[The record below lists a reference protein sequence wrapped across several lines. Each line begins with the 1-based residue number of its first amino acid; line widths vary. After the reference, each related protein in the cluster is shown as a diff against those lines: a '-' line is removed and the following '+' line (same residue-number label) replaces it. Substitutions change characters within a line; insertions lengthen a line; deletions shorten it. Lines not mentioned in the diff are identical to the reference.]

1 MSISIITNFITNKY
15 KIPTFV
21 TSSFYIRSFNS
32 RNSDFRITSM
42 KTIIK
47 KLIYII
53 IFSIFIPL
61 SKINSFK
68 RNIFTI
74 VFKVFTKSN
83 NKIIKI
89 ISKSSYNSTTRINKI
104 ATIFNSIIFLIIS
117 INTTNAIISNK
128 NN

>member
-1 MSISIITNFITNKY
+1 
-15 KIPTFV
+15 
-21 TSSFYIRSFNS
+21 
-32 RNSDFRITSM
+32 M
-42 KTIIK
+42 KLIIK

-61 SKINSFK
+61 SKINRFK

-74 VFKVFTKSN
+74 VFKVFAKSN
-83 NKIIKI
+83 NKIVKI

-117 INTTNAIISNK
+117 INTTNVIISNK